1 MVGGVQHAVYGANDR
16 LDPRSQS
23 PAQVVCQGAGLGPT
37 DWRVTPQTVR
47 LTHRTSKVYT
57 EGHKRHAIMTM
68 NSSMK
73 PCDEVPLPPRVR
85 NDALQAIEF
94 LKASALDPLFWRA
107 ERLGSPSAWW
117 QHVPFAHW
125 LVDAVAPRTFVE
137 LGTHAGVSYAALCQ
151 AVVRSRLDTRCY
163 AVDTWQGDPHAGE
176 YGEEVFEDLR
186 RYHDEHHGSF
196 SSLLRCTFDEAL
208 GQFADGSIDLLHI
221 DGFHTYEAV
230 KHDFESW
237 TPKLSDSAVVLFHD
251 TNVMLN
257 DFGVWRLWAELR
269 QNHPSFEFLHG
280 HGLGVL
286 AMGKDVPP
294 PIAALCALTDPMEIA
309 SLRSRFETLGERWLY
324 DTHVRMLSREMGSR
338 VAAASAA
345 ATQAQATIV
354 AEATARANAELALR
368 EQAALRTKAARQE
381 TRVAMA
387 RAEVAEAELN
397 RARTELNRA
406 RAEGKRARAE
416 RDAVMASTIWRAS
429 LPLRALGRRL
439 PDRLRRAL
447 RAGAKLGWWCLTLQL
462 PRRLQERRAALAKG
476 LGSAAK
482 DSGTAAPLST
492 PPRARPAAS
501 EPPTPTAA
509 FVAIQGDTRRDRL
522 RLVYISEG
530 HSTPGHLYRVI
541 RPAMAAR
548 AMGAETTWMAPSEI
562 MTRLDQIAAAN
573 VLWIWRVPWSDALA
587 AAVTAARRGGAKIVF
602 DVDDLMVD
610 PKLAQLDV
618 IDGIRTQDLTE
629 DFVRSH
635 YGRIRAT
642 MLAADLCVATTDE
655 LAAFMRQA
663 RMPTRVLPNG
673 FDYST
678 LAASRLAVRR
688 RRAAGLGDGLVRI
701 GYAGGTRTHQ
711 RDFALCVD
719 AVADILRLHPECR
732 LVAFRSADG
741 SRAVLDVQEFAV
753 LGDLRDRIEWRN
765 FVPLEQLPD
774 EIARFDINLA
784 PLETGNP
791 FCEAKSELK
800 FFDAALV
807 DVPTIAS
814 PTGPLR
820 RAIRHGETG
829 LLANTPAAWLVAL
842 GKLVDDCDLRQ
853 RLATAAH
860 REVLWTFG
868 PERRAELVSSLLDL
882 LQGGLPAARAF
893 QLRILSER
901 NARRTAIHVPDH
913 DVVFQADGL
922 GTAEVTIVVPLYN
935 YAQYVT
941 EALDSVRAQSLRDLD
956 LVVVDDYST
965 DNSIDVALTWARTHA
980 PRFNRVVVVRN
991 KTNSGLGFARNV
1003 GFDVADTPYVLPLDA
1018 DNRLLPDCASAC
1030 LQTVQRSS
1038 VAFTYPV
1045 IRQFGDA
1052 AGLMGVKGYDPVRL
1066 CNVNY
1071 IDAMALVSKAAW
1083 VAAGGYDHVRG
1094 GLEDYDFWCRLAE
1107 LGLRG
1112 EQVQG
1117 DPLAEYRVHGTSM
1130 IQTASAHPQM
1140 LRDMIA
1146 DLSRRHPWL
1155 TQVWPLP
1162 IPLPEDGTDLSSPAD
1177 VPSRLVR
1184 FLPLLRCPE
1193 SGGRLSLSTS
1203 GDALVSEDGVHRWPL
1218 IEGRPVLFP
1227 NMNAPIVNADQ
1238 HLSNPLPASA
1248 LALIHGARGP
1258 VLHLSA
1264 GGSADRFDHVIEVE
1278 AAIFRHTDLVADSHR
1293 LPFAEEAFEIVIAL
1307 NAFEH
1312 YRDPRLVAREILRV
1326 LRPGGRVLIHTA
1338 FIQPLHEAPRHFYN
1352 CTRYG
1357 LETWFQGFE
1366 TETLQVSDNFHA
1378 GHSLAWL
1385 ASECEAALRK
1395 RLSSLSADEFLSAP
1409 IGRLVALWRTPETA
1423 RGRDEP
1429 IWANLAALPQDA
1441 QEIVAAGF
1449 EFIGRRPM

>member
-1 MVGGVQHAVYGANDR
+1 
-16 LDPRSQS
+16 
-23 PAQVVCQGAGLGPT
+23 
-37 DWRVTPQTVR
+37 
-47 LTHRTSKVYT
+47 
-57 EGHKRHAIMTM
+57 M
-68 NSSMK
+68 NSNMQ
-73 PCDEVPLPPRVR
+73 PCDEAPLPPRVR
-85 NDALQAIEF
+85 NNALQAIEF

-107 ERLGSPSAWW
+107 ERLGSTSAWW

-125 LVDAVAPRTFVE
+125 VVDAVAPRTLVE

-151 AVVRSRLDTRCY
+151 AVVRSRLNTRCY

-221 DGFHTYEAV
+221 DGFHTYEAARN
-230 KHDFESW
+230 DFESW

-251 TNVMLN
+251 TNEMLN

-286 AMGKDVPP
+286 AMGKEVPP
-294 PIAALCALTDPMEIA
+294 PIAALCALTDPMEVA
-309 SLRSRFETLGERWLY
+309 SLRSRFATLGERWLY
-324 DTHVRMLSREMGSR
+324 DTRVRTLSREMGSR

-354 AEATARANAELALR
+354 AEANARANEATQRAEKADQEVLSHASEAAAMARLYSTELALR
-368 EQAALRTKAARQE
+368 EQASLRTKAARQE
-381 TRVAMA
+381 TRVAIA
-387 RAEVAEAELN
+387 RAEKAETELN

-406 RAEGKRARAE
+406 RAEEKRARAE

-429 LPLRALGRRL
+429 WPLRALGRRL
-439 PDRLRRAL
+439 PGRLRRAL

-462 PRRLQERRAALAKG
+462 PRRLQEHRTALAKR
-476 LGSAAK
+476 SRSVAK
-482 DSGTAAPLST
+482 DSGTAEPSST
-492 PPRARPAAS
+492 PPVAQPAAS
-501 EPPTPTAA
+501 EPPTPTAG
-509 FVAIQGDTRRDRL
+509 FVAIQGQARGDRQ
-522 RLVYISEG
+522 RLVYVSGE

-548 AMGAETTWMAPSEI
+548 AIGAETTWIAPAEI
-562 MTRLDQIAAAN
+562 IARLDQIAAAN

-587 AAVTAARRGGAKIVF
+587 AAVTAARRRGAKVVF

-610 PKLAQLDV
+610 PKLARFDV

-629 DFVRSH
+629 DMVCSH
-635 YGRIRAT
+635 YDRIRAT
-642 MLAADLCVATTDE
+642 MMAADLCVATTDE
-655 LAAFMRQA
+655 LAAFMREA
-663 RMPTRVLPNG
+663 GMPTQVLPNG

-701 GYAGGTRTHQ
+701 GYAGGSRTHQ

-732 LVAFRSADG
+732 LVAFRSVDG
-741 SRAVLDVQEFAV
+741 SRAVLDVEEFPV
-753 LGDLRDRIEWRN
+753 LDDLRDRIEWRN
-765 FVPLEQLPD
+765 FVPLEQLPG

-800 FFDAALV
+800 FFEAALV

-829 LLANTPAAWLVAL
+829 LLASTPAAWRIAL
-842 GKLVDDCDLRQ
+842 GELVDDCALRQ

-868 PERRAELVSSLLDL
+868 PDRRAELVSSFLDL
-882 LQGGLPAARAF
+882 LQGGRPAAHAF

-901 NARRTAIHVPDH
+901 NAHRTAIHVPDH

-922 GTAEVTIVVPLYN
+922 GTAEVTVVVPLYN
-935 YAQYVT
+935 YGHYVA
-941 EALDSVRAQSLRDLD
+941 EALDSVRAQSLHDLD
-956 LVVVDDYST
+956 LVVVDDCSA
-965 DNSIDVALTWARTHA
+965 DNSLDIALMWARTHA

-991 KTNSGLGFARNV
+991 TANSGLGYSRNV
-1003 GFDVADTPYVLPLDA
+1003 GFDLADTPYVLPLDA

-1030 LQTVQRSS
+1030 LQTLQRSG
-1038 VAFTYPV
+1038 AAYAYPV
-1045 IRQFGDA
+1045 IRQFGEA
-1052 AGLMGVKGYDPVRL
+1052 TGLMGEIGYDPVRL
-1066 CNVNY
+1066 SNGNY
-1071 IDAMALVSKAAW
+1071 IDAMALVCKGAW
-1083 VAAGGYDHVRG
+1083 VAAGGYDHVPG
-1094 GLEDYDFWCRLAE
+1094 GLEDFDFWCCLAE
-1107 LGLRG
+1107 FGLRG
-1112 EQVQG
+1112 EPIQG
-1117 DPLAEYRVHGTSM
+1117 DPLAEYRVHGASM
-1130 IQTASAHPQM
+1130 MRTAIANPER
-1140 LRDMIA
+1140 LRDMMTR
-1146 DLSRRHPWL
+1146 LSRRHPWL

-1162 IPLPEDGTDLSSPAD
+1162 KPLHEGGTDLTSPAD
-1177 VPSRLVR
+1177 LPSRLLQ

-1193 SGGRLSLSTS
+1193 SGGTLSLSTS
-1203 GDALVSEDGVHRWPL
+1203 GDALVSEDGVHRWPV
-1218 IEGRPVLFP
+1218 IQGRPVLFP
-1227 NMNAPIVNADQ
+1227 NMNVPIVNAD
-1238 HLSNPLPASA
+1238 HHVSNPLPTSA
-1248 LALIHGARGP
+1248 LALIYGTRGP

-1293 LPFAEEAFEIVIAL
+1293 LPFADEAFEVVIAL

-1312 YRDPRLVAREILRV
+1312 YHDPQLVAREILRV
-1326 LRPGGRVLIHTA
+1326 LRPGGRVLIHMA

-1352 CTRYG
+1352 STRYG
-1357 LETWFQGFE
+1357 LEAWFHGLE
-1366 TETLQVSDNFHA
+1366 TEKLHVSDNFHA

-1385 ASECEAALRK
+1385 ASECEAALRT
-1395 RLSSLSADEFLSAP
+1395 RLSSPSADAFLSAP
-1409 IGRLVALWRTPETA
+1409 IGRLVALWRTPESV
-1423 RGRDEP
+1423 RGRDDP
-1429 IWANLAALPQDA
+1429 LWASLAALPQDA

-1449 EFIGRRPM
+1449 EFIGRRPI